1 MISHRQWSFPQL
13 KFLQKVIIS
22 FAKPIKMFLVKLVL
36 LSLFLLSTTSFSN
49 NKGAFSSTLVK
60 SFVKENLKTRNI
72 RSFHFP
78 LSAEPPRKITRDSEQ
93 EFFSS
98 EVLWRTFCHIL
109 YVFTSTNNSCFRW
122 TDDLLLRR

>member
-1 MISHRQWSFPQL
+1 MISHLQWSFPQL